1 MKITG
6 SRISVGLPMLPML
19 LILFALVSAAF
30 GQTGQRDS
38 GSRKCSIQGRVI
50 INGQPAANVQ
60 VVVSEI
66 VWPQRKADG
75 SPAGTNYP
83 IHTDVGGLYRV
94 TGLAAGTYSIGVS
107 SPELVP
113 AESSLNPELR
123 HKVTLDEGESRDN
136 VDFDLMRGGTIT
148 GKVTDSEGRPV
159 SNGRI
164 TLFRVEADGKM
175 KSVSGRDAYDQINT
189 DNRGIYRTHG
199 LQAGRY
205 VISIDGSNIRSSN
218 GAKHLDTYYPD
229 TVSRLKAGIIELKSG
244 EEKTGIDVRLVPGGK
259 RYQVLGSLVDEETG
273 KPLSKISLT
282 CSKVAGLN
290 NSQEHD
296 SCGFAGTD
304 AQGNFRFPGLTSG
317 RYSVSILTGREEAN
331 NHYLKDAHFDLL
343 DDDLSG
349 IEFKATVG
357 EVISGVVVV
366 EGGAKV
372 NLSAVRLIFMIQLK
386 RGAVSFFPSSPMIAP
401 KADGTFRLGGL
412 PPSTVRL
419 QVVDFGR
426 SSIQFLRLERDGSE
440 VTSNLVIGSDEKNT
454 ALRLVVGQ
462 GKAVI
467 RGQVEFVGEPLPK
480 GWQLVASARHSA
492 TQTAIQRGILESV
505 GPREVDVD
513 EKGRFVLEGLLG
525 GEHEVTVVARPPR
538 DIAGKASRPAP
549 ATQKVS
555 ITSGEE
561 IQITVNFDTALQSKG
576 QKP

>member
-1 MKITG
+1 MHTPINLNQLATDIKVWGRELGFQQVGIADIDLSQAEVRLKEWLAKGYQG
-6 SRISVGLPMLPML
+6 SMEWMAAHGNKRSRPNELLPGTVRVISVRMDYLPGDTNQ
-19 LILFALVSAAF
+19 ILTLKDPTKAYVS
-30 GQTGQRDS
+30 R
-38 GSRKCSIQGRVI
+38 
-50 INGQPAANVQ
+50 
-60 VVVSEI
+60 
-66 VWPQRKADG
+66 
-75 SPAGTNYP
+75 Y
-83 IHTDVGGLYRV
+83 
-94 TGLAAGTYSIGVS
+94 
-107 SPELVP
+107 
-113 AESSLNPELR
+113 
-123 HKVTLDEGESRDN
+123 TL
-136 VDFDLMRGGTIT
+136 
-148 GKVTDSEGRPV
+148 
-159 SNGRI
+159 
-164 TLFRVEADGKM
+164 
-175 KSVSGRDAYDQINT
+175 GRDYHKLIRKRLSILAKQI
-189 DNRGIYRTHG
+189 DDALPEDYEFKGQNRAFVDSAPVMEVAWAQKAG
-199 LQAGRY
+199 LGWRGKHTLLLNRQAGSMFFLGEMY
-205 VISIDGSNIRSSN
+205 VD
-218 GAKHLDTYYPD
+218 LP
-229 TVSRLKAGIIELKSG
+229 L
-244 EEKTGIDVRLVPGGK
+244 P
-259 RYQVLGSLVDEETG
+259 VDEETG